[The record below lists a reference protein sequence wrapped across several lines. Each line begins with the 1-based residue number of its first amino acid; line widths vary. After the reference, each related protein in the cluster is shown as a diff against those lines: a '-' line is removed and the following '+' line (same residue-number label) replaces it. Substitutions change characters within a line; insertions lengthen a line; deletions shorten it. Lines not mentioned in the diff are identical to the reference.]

1 MKKKKNKR
9 NKRLQDSHVCDDA
22 CCSLVQYK
30 EQTSVAKKKQEE
42 GNRLI
47 GKHSHMINI
56 ISESKRKKPDKTN

>member
-30 EQTSVAKKKQEE
+30 EQTSVAKK
-42 GNRLI
+42 N
-47 GKHSHMINI
+47 
-56 ISESKRKKPDKTN
+56 KKKETD